1 MLRGHNY
8 FGGDPGVPPGGCLP
22 PGHPEEE
29 LQPLQVPVPC
39 TFGVEGSV
47 EDEGAVCEYQGQRTL
62 GWWASAGGERG
73 RGAAE
78 FQALS
83 SKMDIFWGVL
93 GHDGCFLGCLGTSWM
108 SSRQSPAQWAAAL
121 TCPWIMLASYPYQQ
135 GLAMV
140 NFVLVSHF
148 LRVKRVVQ
156 HSPKSKSSFLICPHS
171 PMFHLQEDI
180 MLLTNRKCNTRLF
193 HRKWDIAE
201 LSVRTILWKGNPFSR
216 QDPILYPEAASDL

>member
-78 FQALS
+78 FRGPEQQ
-83 SKMDIFWGVL
+83 
-93 GHDGCFLGCLGTSWM
+93 DGYFLGCFGARCVFSGVFGDKLDVFQAVPSTVSGSTYL
-108 SSRQSPAQWAAAL
+108 PL
-121 TCPWIMLASYPYQQ
+121 DDASILPIPTGFGY
-135 GLAMV
+135 GEFCAG
-140 NFVLVSHF
+140 FT
-148 LRVKRVVQ
+148 
-156 HSPKSKSSFLICPHS
+156 
-171 PMFHLQEDI
+171 
-180 MLLTNRKCNTRLF
+180 LL
-193 HRKWDIAE
+193 E
-201 LSVRTILWKGNPFSR
+201 G
-216 QDPILYPEAASDL
+216 EAGCAT